1 MNNPVSK
8 SDHIASLASDL
19 LDDIELGRLSIEQLL
34 LKVTRLA
41 RLTGSDEVKQ
51 WLGFELDGYKGT
63 DVLSLKYMEIT
74 GRWTNKTKKIGYLQ
88 SLAGLQAIIETAT
101 STLKTI
107 RIPDISSSI
116 TSANPSQN
124 VTNLPQVAII

>member
-63 DVLSLKYMEIT
+63 DVLSLKYIEIT
-74 GRWTNKTKKIGYLQ
+74 GRWTNKTKKNRVFAK
-88 SLAGLQAIIETAT
+88 SC
-101 STLKTI
+101 
-107 RIPDISSSI
+107 RSSG
-116 TSANPSQN
+116 NY
-124 VTNLPQVAII
+124 